1 MKKYFN
7 KAALFFCGLN
17 LVIFFNNWWDF
28 FGLLGFLSFFSWNIY
43 AYNAGRNMFSL
54 PKMSDNVKANG
65 NPEGRLFLFLTSW
78 ILAIIFSLAYMYK
91 GIIS

>member
-1 MKKYFN
+1 MKTYFN
-7 KAALFFCGLN
+7 IIALFICGLN
-17 LVIFFNNWWDF
+17 LILFFNDWRDF
-28 FGLLGFLSFFSWNIY
+28 FGLLGFLLFFSWNIY
-43 AYNAGRNMFSL
+43 AYHAGGNMISL

-65 NPEGRLFLFLTSW
+65 DTEGRLFLFLTSW